1 MATMCKRNFLQQK
14 EASSTFFSSS
24 KVASKHKRDSK
35 KGLVAPLVLLN
46 TADTLLQHQDVSN
59 FSDITKMLHLTDTG
73 CQGKIGQN
81 WTGDPNGFFK
91 FESILFGTQS
101 ALQSDKSLKRLG

>member
-59 FSDITKMLHLTDTG
+59 FSDITKMLHLTHTG
-73 CQGKIGQN
+73 CQCKN

-91 FESILFGTQS
+91 FESILLGTQS
-101 ALQSDKSLKRLG
+101 ALQSDKSLKED